1 IMHSL
6 STFLLFYILA
16 CLKIVHG
23 ADIIHGEKVRSDSML
38 YMVSVQNK
46 WGHVCGGFLVS
57 EDIVITA
64 AHCKID
70 HVVLGTHNLRKWN
83 ISPLNITYMCKYPTY
98 ISAGFGDDLMILRLS
113 GKAPLKK
120 LVKTLPIPKDEIKL
134 KEGEICSVAGW
145 GKTESKDFIVD
156 DMGVVNVSL
165 LNPQL
170 CRKIWGPGLP
180 PKVICAGGYN
190 TNKGFCQGDSG
201 GPLVCKGMA
210 VGVVSFNRHRNC
222 KYPDVPNVYTD
233 ISKYLQWINKIIE
246 TKK

>member
-1 IMHSL
+1 MQ
-6 STFLLFYILA
+6 Y
-16 CLKIVHG
+16 V
-23 ADIIHGEKVRSDSML
+23 
-38 YMVSVQNK
+38 VSVQRA
-46 WGHVCGGFLVS
+46 GHHVCGGFLIS
-57 EDIVITA
+57 EDFVVTA
-64 AHCKID
+64 AVCSTPKPD
-70 HVVLGTHNLRKWN
+70 VVVLGSHDLKSSNAEKIKIEEQYKHPDYRDVE
-83 ISPLNITYMCKYPTY
+83 Y
-98 ISAGFGDDLMILRLS
+98 GDDIVLLKLS